1 MHSFGKAL
9 LALGAVLLI
18 YGVALFAG
26 QAIVWFASDRW
37 VGLPLYLL
45 MMQHNVV
52 HHGITESIASNPE
65 SYLWPLVPHISSLP
79 SWIIAPRQWLGA
91 HRVVVTLLTW
101 VSVPGAAIV
110 TGLAALA
117 VGFKL
122 SKSN

>member
-9 LALGAVLLI
+9 IGLGAVLLI
-18 YGVALFAG
+18 YGIALFAG

-65 SYLWPLVPHISSLP
+65 SYLWPLVPRIATLP
-79 SWIIAPRQWLGA
+79 SWIIAPTHWLGA
-91 HRVVVTLLTW
+91 HRLAVAVLNG
-101 VSVPGAAIV
+101 VSVPA
-110 TGLAALA
+110 AALILSLPA
-117 VGFKL
+117 LFAGFKL
-122 SKSN
+122 VKSS